1 MGSRSVS
8 VKQPDVFLPAKYEL
22 PDVAALQAVMAGE
35 ATPDQQ
41 QRAMTWIIYTACGT
55 YDLDYRTEPRDHA
68 FASGRRFAGLQIVK
82 MLKLNKA
89 ILKEKN

>member
-1 MGSRSVS
+1 MN
-8 VKQPDVFLPAKYEL
+8 VKKVQQKDVFLPVDYDL
-22 PDVAALQAVMAGE
+22 PAVAALQACMAGE

-68 FASGRRFAGLQIVK
+68 FASGRRFVGLQIVK
-82 MLKLNKA
+82 LMKLNKA
-89 ILKEKN
+89 ILKEKE

>member
-1 MGSRSVS
+1 MS
-8 VKQPDVFLPAKYEL
+8 KQLDVFLPPKYEL

-35 ATPDQQ
+35 ATPEQQ
-41 QRAMTWIIYTACGT
+41 QRAMTWIIYGACGT

-68 FASGRRFAGLQIVK
+68 FASGRRFVGLQIVK

-89 ILKEKN
+89 ALKSKD